1 MVIFLK
7 KIFNLYFEGF
17 KGMKLGRVLWGIIL
31 LKLILFFGILKF
43 FVFDENLKNLYPSD
57 EDKSS
62 FVLENLTKDY
72 HNGSSKR

>member
-17 KGMKLGRVLWGIIL
+17 KDMKLGRVLWGIIL